1 MSKTESSGTTQYSW
15 DFEGRL
21 TLVTLPG
28 SGGTV
33 IYKYDPFGRRI
44 YKSSNSGT
52 RIFAYDDDDLIE
64 ETDSNGIVVARYS
77 HGPNIDEPLAMLRS
91 STTSY
96 YQSDGL
102 GSITS
107 LSNSA
112 GSLAQTYSY
121 DSFGKQ
127 TNSSGSVINPFQ
139 YTARELDSEPGLYYY
154 RARYYDPKNGR
165 FLSEDRMGFDAG
177 ANFYTYVDSD
187 PNDFAD
193 PFGNTQQK
201 PFCCKVKL
209 PSDPDAALLSQLIFA
224 EGTTGDGISA
234 ENSDKEM
241 LAIAFSAI
249 NRVDYMLNH
258 PKDRGVFGPNSTP
271 SIAGVLVPD
280 QYGAVRRRRF
290 GRPKHPSNLAP
301 ADCDFLA
308 RSIQAANKSLGD
320 PTADPFDGTF
330 GFRTIGRGGNGGDFY
345 FFPVQIPGSKN
356 QFFGLNR

>member
-1 MSKTESSGTTQYSW
+1 
-15 DFEGRL
+15 
-21 TLVTLPG
+21 
-28 SGGTV
+28 
-33 IYKYDPFGRRI
+33 
-44 YKSSNSGT
+44 
-52 RIFAYDDDDLIE
+52 
-64 ETDSNGIVVARYS
+64 
-77 HGPNIDEPLAMLRS
+77 MLRS

-112 GSLAQTYSY
+112 GYLAQTYSY

-139 YTARELDSEPGLYYY
+139 YVQNQGIRHRTWPYYY

-271 SIAGVLVPD
+271 SIAGVLFQTNMEP
-280 QYGAVRRRRF
+280 YGAAALVA
-290 GRPKHPSNLAP
+290 PSTHP
-301 ADCDFLA
+301 
-308 RSIQAANKSLGD
+308 I
-320 PTADPFDGTF
+320 
-330 GFRTIGRGGNGGDFY
+330 
-345 FFPVQIPGSKN
+345 
-356 QFFGLNR
+356 